1 MALGKRQTIDSKNQW
16 LPGVGVGDREEAEAD
31 FRGRGN
37 TLYGIIMMVTRH
49 YAFIQ
54 IQTINNGP
62 WVIMSSS
69 KCTTPVGNDRGSS
82 VCVEGCIVSLC
93 TLSILL

>member
-16 LPGVGVGDREEAEAD
+16 LPGVGAGDREEAEAD
-31 FRGRGN
+31 FRGSGN

-54 IQTINNGP
+54 IH
-62 WVIMSSS
+62 
-69 KCTTPVGNDRGSS
+69 R
-82 VCVEGCIVSLC
+82 L
-93 TLSILL
+93 